1 MLSHFIFDDFFRGI
15 AVVASHSLL
24 SFYGLTNRFLYK
36 FQVFI
41 ENEHQSAVHH
51 LSRKNAV
58 PKLPW
63 LICSHPTYSHTLYH
77 LIECIICRIR
87 GSHSIFV
94 SEPII
99 ATCEIQKTFLVFTSC
114 RFLVFT
120 DSFQFQQNHSFSGVK
135 EASIFAV
142 SCCEFLLIGNE
153 LDANGSVSGFYMK
166 GELRL
171 NSLLI
176 GPLTRLS
183 PLCGDVFTI
192 SNLLIN
198 TSTINMH
205 QLLYLNPT
213 LNTHLLTFTR
223 QCFY

>member
-114 RFLVFT
+114 RFL
-120 DSFQFQQNHSFSGVK
+120 GVK

-192 SNLLIN
+192 SNVTQTEIYFHVCHFVMN
-198 TSTINMH
+198 S
-205 QLLYLNPT
+205 
-213 LNTHLLTFTR
+213 
-223 QCFY
+223 